1 MSKILGAVQTSIFL
15 FLEVYKR
22 IKDIEVSDSIGLD
35 EIKNF
40 SIKNKETLELQEM
53 SDIYSNTL
61 SVGATSAAT
70 GAIIALA
77 ATGSLPAVTDALTAA
92 GSLALAGNI
101 GAAAGLATTALS
113 LTPLAAVAAPVLL
126 FTGISS
132 SIKADENLEKAKVSY
147 AEAEAAVEKM
157 EITKTLCKAI
167 SERADMFDNLLF
179 ELNSMF
185 LPCTQL
191 LERVTRKKMGFF
203 KKKIK
208 QKDLTEDEIKL
219 IAITRSLAGAIKSVI
234 DTPIL
239 TAEGNISEEACIVY
253 EKTNEKLSDFS
264 NVVTQINQCE
274 FKQAKPKQI
283 KFKKNKEKSKNNLL
297 KKSISLLI
305 FTLIIIIG
313 IYFYRENRGIFTNF
327 PLNIINKFKI
337 EKDLKQNFNMK
348 GNENIISNFEN
359 EEEENIILNS
369 ERKENEIIEPVS
381 EIKEEKLENNQ
392 KYQGTERNQFIIL
405 NGEEVYIDEEGNI
418 LRG

>member
-1 MSKILGAVQTSIFL
+1 MFKIIVILILVWIVFSKLNNKKNNNKVEKSYS
-15 FLEVYKR
+15 YKEP
-22 IKDIEVSDSIGLD
+22 KTNV
-35 EIKNF
+35 
-40 SIKNKETLELQEM
+40 
-53 SDIYSNTL
+53 
-61 SVGATSAAT
+61 
-70 GAIIALA
+70 
-77 ATGSLPAVTDALTAA
+77 
-92 GSLALAGNI
+92 
-101 GAAAGLATTALS
+101 
-113 LTPLAAVAAPVLL
+113 
-126 FTGISS
+126 
-132 SIKADENLEKAKVSY
+132 NLEKAKVSY

-167 SERADMFDNLLF
+167 GERTDMFDNLLF

-191 LERVTRKKMGFF
+191 LERVTRKKLGFF

-253 EKTNEKLSDFS
+253 EKTNEKLPDFS

-297 KKSISLLI
+297 KKFISLLI
-305 FTLIIIIG
+305 FTLIIITG
-313 IYFYRENRGIFTNF
+313 IYFYFYRENRNIFTNF
-327 PLNIINKFKI
+327 PVNIITKFKI
-337 EKDLKQNFNMK
+337 EKDLNQNSNMQ
-348 GNENIISNFEN
+348 EN
-359 EEEENIILNS
+359 EIIMSDFESKEEENAILNS
-369 ERKENEIIEPVS
+369 ENKENEIIEPVS
-381 EIKEEKLENNQ
+381 EIKKEKFENNQ